1 MSDVV
6 IVHPGMGAQ
15 ESVPEESLPHHRQSG
30 WLLLSEHQE
39 NEVARE
45 KREAADGKASTPDG
59 KASGKQGDK

>member
-6 IVHPGMGAQ
+6 IYHPGLGAQ

-39 NEVARE
+39 NEAARAE
-45 KREAADGKASTPDG
+45 REAAASKAA
-59 KASGKQGDK
+59 KKGDQ